1 MEGKATTRMQKL
13 SFYDKTSLF
22 HNPPVLHFKE
32 EQDMERALART
43 RVEGIEVRSALS
55 NSSSFSHHSSFIII
69 IAVIA
74 VIIDFLAGR

>member
-1 MEGKATTRMQKL
+1 MEGTERTRMGRL
-13 SFYDKTSLF
+13 NFYDKMSLF
-22 HNPPVLHFKE
+22 HSPPVLAFKE

-43 RVEGIEVRSALS
+43 RVEGIQVRTALS
-55 NSSSFSHHSSFIII
+55 NSLNFSHHSSFII